1 MRTTSRRGIH
11 GCLVSL
17 SLVVAAGM
25 AACSG
30 TEGAGPDSRA
40 AVTASGL
47 PSGRDL
53 EVEDA
58 GVAEPPGAG
67 VDVVSRLYELGPAG
81 DLGGRATISIELE
94 RELDPDVPVV
104 VATRASGEEP
114 WTYLPATLADDRRHA
129 SFETTHFSQF
139 AVLGL
144 DLDALVDEFQKV
156 FLDGVTSGLTADAV
170 KPPRCKGEA
179 EARGDGFEV
188 TAKGEGTLA
197 WCFGVEGG
205 RRVLKA
211 TNQRSF
217 PLTVEHPNMAV
228 IDNQAPEP
236 LALANISR
244 FTSGSNFILAPR
256 GTAILNAD
264 LDPGGSEGI
273 STDVDALG
281 QTYYAVETGARALGS
296 ILSRFGARPNQRA
309 FDSIFTGAECGAALA
324 RSWGDALGAC
334 LSPKTIVEA
343 FGPAGWILAPVLVAA
358 PLVAFFKSQ
367 GEALVSQWE
376 SLWTGD
382 RGSDDYE
389 IVITRGA
396 AVPATL
402 IAPGRIGPYVVGM
415 TARAGRASGLVKP
428 AGTRVCDRRW
438 ELSAGALWGEFRDGS
453 PDDLDSVT
461 TAYRSPEARKFRT
474 AKGIGVGA
482 TARQLTR
489 AYGDELEF
497 FLQEGEGGEF
507 TNYGLFTESGSI
519 IFIFGEGIG
528 TPLHFENSSLPITG
542 IAVDGATS
550 VDEVSGL
557 IYGGC

>member
-1 MRTTSRRGIH
+1 MRTTMGRGIR
-11 GCLVSL
+11 CRVLAVSL
-17 SLVVAAGM
+17 IASVAL

-30 TEGAGPDSRA
+30 NEDPGPDSRA
-40 AVTASGL
+40 RVTASGL

-53 EVEDA
+53 EVEDI
-58 GVAEPPGAG
+58 GVARRPGDG

-94 RELDPDVPVV
+94 RELEPGAPVV
-104 VATRASGEEP
+104 VATRASSEEP

-139 AVLGL
+139 AILGL

-170 KPPRCKGEA
+170 QPRCKGEA
-179 EARGDGFEV
+179 EARREGFEV
-188 TAKGEGTLA
+188 RSKGEGTLA

-236 LALANISR
+236 LVLANLSR
-244 FTSGSNFILAPR
+244 FTSGKNFILAPR
-256 GTAILNAD
+256 GTATLNAD

-273 STDVDALG
+273 STDVDAVG
-281 QTYYAVETGARALGS
+281 QTYYAIETGARALAS
-296 ILSRFGARPNQRA
+296 ILSRFGAQPTQRA

-343 FGPAGWILAPVLVAA
+343 FGPTGWILAPVLVAA

-389 IVITRGA
+389 VVITREA
-396 AVPATL
+396 AESATL

-415 TARAGRASGLVKP
+415 TARSGRVSGLVKP
-428 AGTRVCDRRW
+428 TGTRVCDRRW
-438 ELSAGALWGEFRDGS
+438 DLTSGALWGEFRDGD

-461 TAYRSPEARKFRT
+461 TAYRSPGARQFRT
-474 AKGIGVGA
+474 EKGIGVGS

-497 FLQEGEGGEF
+497 FLQVGEGGEY
-507 TNYGLFTESGSI
+507 TNYGLFTEKGSI
-519 IFIFGEGIG
+519 IFIFGEGLG